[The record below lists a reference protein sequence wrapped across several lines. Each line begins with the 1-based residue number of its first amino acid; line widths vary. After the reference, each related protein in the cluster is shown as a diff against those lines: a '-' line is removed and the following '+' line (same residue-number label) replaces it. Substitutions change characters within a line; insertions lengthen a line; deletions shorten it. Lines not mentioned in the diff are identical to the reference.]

1 MIETDT
7 LLREPRRTVIA
18 PHIAIFS
25 FDSQKVIDMPWKVPD
40 YSNHSL
46 VRALLVIAGAIALTL
61 SLVSCTAQEAE
72 KKVASWIQWDVDI
85 SIHNDGSFDVVE
97 THELRFSGGE
107 FTFGFRNIPLNQAE
121 QITSIGV
128 RKGDTVYAE
137 TTTEEPYTF
146 YTETKHDDLIIHWF
160 FPPTR
165 DTSRIFTVSYTV
177 EGGVLIYDGGDQLYW
192 KAVGSDR
199 GINVWDSTVTV
210 RLPEGAE
217 IELVE
222 TYGVSAHSPAIAED
236 GSSVTFTTSTIPTG
250 EEFEVRVQWSHGY
263 VNAPVPSWQAKWE
276 RQRAIRAM
284 TEDPKQA
291 NLLVGL
297 LSAGLIAGGI
307 FAASRLIRY
316 PCPNFRVGPVPATLN
331 EPPGDLEPGIVGALL
346 DGRIDMQEVVA
357 TLIDLARRGLIEV
370 EETTKGKF
378 TFRQRESAGQS
389 LKPYE
394 QAVMDAI
401 FATESEVSL
410 AALKYKFYKLADPI
424 YDQLGQEV
432 VNAGLLRSK
441 PNQGCGVFILLF
453 IALFVAG
460 IVSPFMLESLGIAW
474 TALTSVMPVLTGILL
489 SFASL
494 IVMFGLRPR
503 ITRKGAEQRAKWL
516 AFKKDLEQ
524 IQQFVDLEE
533 AADLFEKYLPYA
545 IAFGIKR
552 GWIEKFARIPQTA
565 QPRWYITPSR
575 QQAGG
580 SAPGMA
586 DGLFAGLSG
595 ISDGLFTM
603 LNATASTFSSRP
615 TSSASRSSGLSS
627 SSGGFSGG
635 GSSGGGG
642 GGGGGGGFG

>member
-1 MIETDT
+1 M
-7 LLREPRRTVIA
+7 RERTV
-18 PHIAIFS
+18 
-25 FDSQKVIDMPWKVPD
+25 
-40 YSNHSL
+40 
-46 VRALLVIAGAIALTL
+46 
-61 SLVSCTAQEAE
+61 
-72 KKVASWIQWDVDI
+72 
-85 SIHNDGSFDVVE
+85 
-97 THELRFSGGE
+97 
-107 FTFGFRNIPLNQAE
+107 
-121 QITSIGV
+121 
-128 RKGDTVYAE
+128 
-137 TTTEEPYTF
+137 
-146 YTETKHDDLIIHWF
+146 
-160 FPPTR
+160 
-165 DTSRIFTVSYTV
+165 
-177 EGGVLIYDGGDQLYW
+177 
-192 KAVGSDR
+192 
-199 GINVWDSTVTV
+199 
-210 RLPEGAE
+210 
-217 IELVE
+217 
-222 TYGVSAHSPAIAED
+222 
-236 GSSVTFTTSTIPTG
+236 
-250 EEFEVRVQWSHGY
+250 
-263 VNAPVPSWQAKWE
+263 
-276 RQRAIRAM
+276 
-284 TEDPKQA
+284 
-291 NLLVGL
+291 
-297 LSAGLIAGGI
+297 
-307 FAASRLIRY
+307 
-316 PCPNFRVGPVPATLN
+316 
-331 EPPGDLEPGIVGALL
+331 
-346 DGRIDMQEVVA
+346 
-357 TLIDLARRGLIEV
+357 IEV

-516 AFKKDLEQ
+516 AFKKYLEQ

-580 SAPGMA
+580 SAPAMMHGTGLGSAGSSGTAAAPSLDGMA